1 MSADVTDIN
10 VGDIQKIE
18 KGVKYNEKNKT
29 KTEGE
34 MPKTEYQFASVA
46 KRYGSG
52 LLTRISRVRIT
63 SGALQDKS

>member
-1 MSADVTDIN
+1 MAVNQGVVGSSPTVSADVTDIN

-34 MPKTEYQFASVA
+34 MPKTEY
-46 KRYGSG
+46 
-52 LLTRISRVRIT
+52 
-63 SGALQDKS
+63 